1 MKIERLWV
9 MAVTLICGASM
20 FTSCSVDDNPIVTPT
35 AKSIVILYDNDV
47 HCSIGGYTKMAGL
60 RDAINQSD
68 TAYAVV
74 VSCGD
79 YLQGGMVGAI
89 SRGQYIVDIM
99 SKMGYAA
106 ITIGNHEFDYGGPR
120 MKELLQQVNAPVVC
134 CNFFDYGATQ
144 TVYSPYTVCQYG
156 DKRVAFVGVCTPE
169 TETAESYAFF
179 DTDGSQLYDLRNEEV
194 PALVQQAVDNARS
207 EGADYVVLLSHL
219 GEAEKENAISSY
231 SLVSKTAGIDVVL
244 DGHSHATIEHHDV
257 NNKDGQ
263 PVNVTQTGTQ
273 FAHVG
278 KLLIKDGQLTTTLI
292 PLDEIP
298 YENTSVS
305 AAIQVVKDDMA
316 TIVDR
321 LVAKSDYELTINGS
335 NGRLVRCG
343 ETNLGDIITDAFREK
358 MGTDI
363 GLVNGGAV
371 RNGIP
376 AGVITYGSIINV
388 LPNDNY
394 LCSIEATGA
403 ELMEMLVKCTA
414 KCPEEDGNFPQVSGM
429 RYTIHTASHTVS
441 DVEVMDANGT
451 YQPIVETQKYTVAI
465 SDYYAAGGYYDTLKA
480 CELTYRGESLLR
492 DVLASYLEKI
502 LGGTTG
508 TTYAKPQQRITIIN
522 D

>member
-1 MKIERLWV
+1 
-9 MAVTLICGASM
+9 
-20 FTSCSVDDNPIVTPT
+20 
-35 AKSIVILYDNDV
+35 
-47 HCSIGGYTKMAGL
+47 
-60 RDAINQSD
+60 
-68 TAYAVV
+68 
-74 VSCGD
+74 
-79 YLQGGMVGAI
+79 MVGAI

-134 CNFFDYGATQ
+134 CNLFDYGATQ

-207 EGADYVVLLSHL
+207 EGTDYVVLLSHL

-298 YENTSVS
+298 
-305 AAIQVVKDDMA
+305 
-316 TIVDR
+316 
-321 LVAKSDYELTINGS
+321 
-335 NGRLVRCG
+335 
-343 ETNLGDIITDAFREK
+343 
-358 MGTDI
+358 
-363 GLVNGGAV
+363 
-371 RNGIP
+371 
-376 AGVITYGSIINV
+376 
-388 LPNDNY
+388 
-394 LCSIEATGA
+394 
-403 ELMEMLVKCTA
+403 
-414 KCPEEDGNFPQVSGM
+414 
-429 RYTIHTASHTVS
+429 
-441 DVEVMDANGT
+441 
-451 YQPIVETQKYTVAI
+451 
-465 SDYYAAGGYYDTLKA
+465 
-480 CELTYRGESLLR
+480 
-492 DVLASYLEKI
+492 
-502 LGGTTG
+502 
-508 TTYAKPQQRITIIN
+508 
-522 D
+522 